1 MWARRSDE
9 EIREYLEREEA
20 KRRSLLRP
28 FLFALGLTAGAL
40 ALYALGY
47 RGGWLRGGVVL
58 LSSPGGLGARTLF
71 VGAFFFALF
80 FAVAVYNRRRR
91 GPSAYNP
98 GDSLLC
104 GECRQPAVAD
114 ASGVCRC
121 GGRLEPFAFFTWNE
135 VEASP
140 GEA

>member
-1 MWARRSDE
+1 MWARKSDE
-9 EIREYLEREEA
+9 EIREYLAREEA

-28 FLFALGLTAGAL
+28 FLFALGLTAGAV

-58 LSSPGGLGARTLF
+58 VSSPGGFGARTLF
-71 VGAFFFALF
+71 AGVFFFALF
-80 FAVAVYNRRRR
+80 FAVAVYNQRRRS
-91 GPSAYNP
+91 PSSYNP

-104 GECRQPAVAD
+104 GECRQPSAAN

-121 GGRLEPFAFFTWNE
+121 GGRMEPFAFFNWNE
-135 VEASP
+135 VEGNP
-140 GEA
+140 VEA